1 VPGGKEPVLFVVDVC
16 PDVLDIPGDFWVVGG
31 LRVDGGGNTKLYSIV
46 LTLFAQSGDESM
58 VMNQRP

>member
-46 LTLFAQSGDESM
+46 LTLFGDESM

>member
-46 LTLFAQSGDESM
+46 LTLFGD
-58 VMNQRP
+58 